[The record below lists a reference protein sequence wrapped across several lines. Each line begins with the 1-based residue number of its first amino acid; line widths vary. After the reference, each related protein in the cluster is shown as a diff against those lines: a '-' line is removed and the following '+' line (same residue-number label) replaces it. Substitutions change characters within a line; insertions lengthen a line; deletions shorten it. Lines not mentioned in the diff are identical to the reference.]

1 MFEEAILVMDAR
13 SSSESVRSSDYGRIR
28 HGSDW
33 TRLYKAQDLYLDI
46 SLQRN
51 QDQSVLIGQL
61 IAMKEGV
68 EFVGSISTKNQRFL
82 PLNDRGG
89 FRIILEPGLHDLH
102 LHLGSDLIVVRGL
115 EA

>member
-1 MFEEAILVMDAR
+1 MFDEAILVMDAR
-13 SSSESVRSSDYGRIR
+13 SSGESVRSSDYGRIR

-33 TRLYKAQDLYLDI
+33 TRLYKAQDFYLDL

-51 QDQSVLIGQL
+51 QSEAVLLGQL
-61 IAMKEGV
+61 IPVKEGSQI
-68 EFVGSISTKNQRFL
+68 VGSVATENRRYI

-89 FRIILEPGLHDLH
+89 FRVSLEPGLHDLH
-102 LHLGSDLIVVRGL
+102 IHLGSNLIVVRGV